1 MNKNDRKQVA
11 EWSDKL
17 DKIKSEIEAM
27 KEEQGERFDNLPEGI
42 QESERGDRILDAIEN
57 LGYSVDS
64 IEEAIDSLN
73 EAME

>member
-1 MNKNDRKQVA
+1 MNKKDRKVISGWIDNL
-11 EWSDKL
+11 ER
-17 DKIKSEIEAM
+17 IKSEIEDM
-27 KEEQGERFDNLPEGI
+27 QTEEECKFDNLPEGI
-42 QESERGDRILDAIEN
+42 QESERGERILDAIEN

>member
-11 EWSDKL
+11 EWIDKL
-17 DKIKSEIEAM
+17 EEIKSEIEDM
-27 KEEQGERFDNLPEGI
+27 QTEEECKFDNLPEGI
-42 QESERGDRILDAIEN
+42 QESERGERMIESIEY
-57 LGYSVDS
+57 LGDSVSS